1 MYNFVEDNAY
11 FEGRTLTQED
21 FDALAPTMPPVPF
34 NAAKVS
40 EQSKRQLEAQG
51 VKMSQPKDTA
61 WNDGGESKEANIESV
76 ASEAPLPLRSPPQPQ
91 EPYPVEAFGSFT
103 DTVKAFA
110 DGVKVP
116 LSMAGASVLTAL
128 SFCTQGY
135 ANVHTKDGR
144 DVPTALFA
152 LTIADSGDR
161 KSALDRAVL
170 QAIHTIEKNWYSQY
184 QSEYKAFNAAK
195 LAWEKLPKKEREANP
210 FTMQEPSNPTMI
222 MENVNSEGAF
232 RQLKEGRPSVAFS
245 SDEGGS
251 FFGGQAFQKEH
262 VLKTITFFSN
272 LWDGK
277 PIDKVRSGEGAS
289 RLYDR
294 RASMHMMLQ
303 PHIAEKVLADELM
316 QNQGFL
322 PRFLIAYP
330 QSLKGSRLYS
340 NENVRQNPSVIH
352 FYHAC
357 ETLLAQSLR
366 IGEETGGLI
375 LDTLCLDADAH
386 TLWAMH
392 HDNIEAMLVPNGELT
407 LVSAFASKN
416 AEQALRIAGVLTIA
430 ENSASRIITA
440 HTMANA
446 IQLAQW
452 YLKEALRLRQDGT
465 TSPEILKAERLLE
478 WIQSSGKRL
487 ISVRLVQRNTSLD
500 TKAKAEPIIKL
511 LAEHGYLKQ
520 GTGSVF
526 IEGISTKA
534 FWEVVA

>member
-1 MYNFVEDNAY
+1 MDQVLQDHAKCAPPPKP
-11 FEGRTLTQED
+11 TP
-21 FDALAPTMPPVPF
+21 FDPAKHLA
-34 NAAKVS
+34 AQGLKVS
-40 EQSKRQLEAQG
+40 QAREA
-51 VKMSQPKDTA
+51 V
-61 WNDGGESKEANIESV
+61 WNDEEE
-76 ASEAPLPLRSPPQPQ
+76 SEAPLPLRNPPQAQ
-91 EPYPVEAFGSFT
+91 EPYPVEAFGSFA

-110 DGVKVP
+110 DGIKVP
-116 LSMAGASVLTAL
+116 LPMAGASVLTAL
-128 SFCTQGY
+128 SFCIQSY

-144 DVPTALFA
+144 DIPTSLFA

-170 QAIHTIEKNWYSQY
+170 QAIHSIEKNWYSQY
-184 QSEYKAFNAAK
+184 QNEHKAFNTAK

-210 FTMQEPSNPTMI
+210 FTVQEPSNPTMI

-322 PRFLIAYP
+322 PRFLIACP

-340 NENVRQNPSVIH
+340 EENVRQNLSVIR
-352 FYHAC
+352 FYDVC
-357 ETLLAQSLR
+357 QNLLAQSLN
-366 IGEETGGLI
+366 IDAETGGLT
-375 LDTLCLDADAH
+375 LGSLCLDENAH
-386 TLWAMH
+386 AVWVKH
-392 HDNIEAMLVPNGELT
+392 HNDIETMLVPDGGLT

-430 ENSASRIITA
+430 ENNASRTIA
-440 HTMANA
+440 PNTMARA
-446 IQLAQW
+446 ILLAQW

-465 TSPEILKAERLLE
+465 TSPEILKAERLLA
-478 WIQSSGKRL
+478 WIQSKGYKHVSMF
-487 ISVRLVQRNTSLD
+487 LVTR
-500 TKAKAEPIIKL
+500 KAPNGLRPKKEADACIKTL
-511 LAEHGYLKQ
+511 VEHGYLKKGNGQ
-520 GTGSVF
+520 ATVGGRPTN
-526 IEGISTKA
+526 T